1 MKTKIRKNIKNK
13 ILDMLIVIFAL
24 IAVGSAAYIGIYYY
38 RSSSSQKDFEQLKN
52 DIDYDYI
59 DENGNDIMVEVEA
72 SSDTESPTNLRIF
85 KKYLSL
91 YMKNTD
97 FIGWLR
103 IDGTD
108 IDYPVMYTPDD
119 MEYYLHK
126 NFDKEYS
133 YAGTLF
139 IDENCT
145 PVAMSSDNL
154 TEDVSDNIIIYGHNM
169 KSGTMFHH
177 LLDYEDEDFYK
188 EHKYITFDTLAGEGT
203 YEVIATFRTKVYSDD
218 DTEHYKYYKFYNAA
232 DKDEFNEFVNY
243 AKSNTPY
250 AISETASYGD
260 KLITLST
267 CSYHT
272 TNGRY
277 VVVAKKIS

>member
-1 MKTKIRKNIKNK
+1 
-13 ILDMLIVIFAL
+13 L
-24 IAVGSAAYIGIYYY
+24 
-38 RSSSSQKDFEQLKN
+38 
-52 DIDYDYI
+52 
-59 DENGNDIMVEVEA
+59 
-72 SSDTESPTNLRIF
+72 
-85 KKYLSL
+85 
-91 YMKNTD
+91 
-97 FIGWLR
+97 IGWLR

-139 IDENCT
+139 IDKNCT
-145 PVAMSSDNL
+145 PVALSGNSSENATDNTDNNEN
-154 TEDVSDNIIIYGHNM
+154 TENANNVGAVSDNIIIYGHNM
-169 KSGTMFHH
+169 KSGTMFHQ

-188 EHKYITFDTLAGEGT
+188 EHKYIAFDTLAGEGT
-203 YEVIATFRTKVYSDD
+203 YEVIAAFRTKVYSDD

-232 DKDEFNEFVNY
+232 DEDEFNEFVNY

-267 CSYHT
+267 CAYHT